1 MVFNLSDNAEINNAI
16 HQGKFPQALNRLQD
30 LQLAGWK
37 MLSDNYLQLK
47 NAKIKEFYFNG
58 FLFKVQHNPLRITS
72 TTAVTDKNAV
82 RNQKCFL
89 CKENLFK
96 EQSGIK
102 SENGFIFLCNPFPI
116 FNRHFT
122 IVNAEHQPQRIRFNF
137 RHLLKLTFLLSD
149 EFTLIYNGP
158 ECGASAPDHLHF
170 QAGEKFF
177 MPLDNDFYQLVNEYG
192 ELIHENGNLKIYAVE
207 DGLRRF
213 ISFESFSEVLLGEI
227 FNKFY
232 EYYSQISN
240 SPEEPKMNIVTSHSS
255 QEGFRII
262 IFMRKKHRSSHFYK
276 NEILLSPAAI
286 DLGGV
291 CITPRLEDFEK
302 IDKKILAEIFREVAP
317 GKESFEYIKLKL
329 KQIHSL
335 R

>member
-1 MVFNLSDNAEINNAI
+1 
-16 HQGKFPQALNRLQD
+16 
-30 LQLAGWK
+30 
-37 MLSDNYLQLK
+37 
-47 NAKIKEFYFNG
+47 
-58 FLFKVQHNPLRITS
+58 
-72 TTAVTDKNAV
+72 
-82 RNQKCFL
+82 
-89 CKENLFK
+89 
-96 EQSGIK
+96 
-102 SENGFIFLCNPFPI
+102 
-116 FNRHFT
+116 
-122 IVNAEHQPQRIRFNF
+122 
-137 RHLLKLTFLLSD
+137 
-149 EFTLIYNGP
+149 
-158 ECGASAPDHLHF
+158 
-170 QAGEKFF
+170 